1 MDKLLQVLSNQS
13 NRNAQF
19 KTVVTLNLNGKQYLF
34 TGIASGEIT
43 LSKVGKEGF
52 GYDPIFQPEGYQQ
65 TFAELSSELKIRSAT
80 GKGDTTTHQLLKK
93 RSKLL
98 NEKIYDSHCY

>member
-34 TGIASGEIT
+34 TGIARRDYLI
-43 LSKVGKEGF
+43 KVGRRF
-52 GYDPIFQPEGYQQ
+52 RRSYLSTEGYQQ
-65 TFAELSSELKIRSAT
+65 TFAELSSESDQPQGKAT
-80 GKGDTTTHQLLKK
+80 QQLI
-93 RSKLL
+93 SF
-98 NEKIYDSHCY
+98 

>member
-34 TGIASGEIT
+34 TGIARGEIT

-65 TFAELSSELKIRSAT
+65 TFAELSSELKNQISHRE
-80 GKGDTTTHQLLKK
+80 GNTTTHQLLKT
-93 RSKLL
+93 RVSYQ
-98 NEKIYDSHCY
+98 I

>member
-1 MDKLLQVLSNQS
+1 MDKLLQVLNQS

-19 KTVVTLNLNGKQYLF
+19 KTVPLNLNGKQYLF
-34 TGIASGEIT
+34 TGIARGEIT

-65 TFAELSSELKIRSAT
+65 TFAELSSELKNQISHRERQHNNSSAFE
-80 GKGDTTTHQLLKK
+80 
-93 RSKLL
+93 
-98 NEKIYDSHCY
+98 NEK